1 MRAYDFAAGSI
12 INDDR
17 LTIAHERV
25 RLPTG
30 TYRARRTACVSVR
43 EFWDCARA
51 CVRACTL
58 RKESARLARPLGV
71 AARTCED
78 EIRYVLL
85 SSALLHPSAPSPSS
99 PLPPSLFMRF
109 PEPFPGY
116 GTLLR
121 RFPRLLSSSPSPR
134 TSLPPLSLSLSPSL
148 TYSLSPDDACKHR
161 SRMAQAANFREDVLS
176 RAAYGR
182 RLYQSS
188 AGNSEGKSRSCEWCG
203 ESERKKGSSD
213 FRRAAFSSLSGFR
226 RSCCRSRSRTGAL
239 DWLTDDLT

>member
-1 MRAYDFAAGSI
+1 MPNFLSMRTRCPDASSEKPEARRIARRAGMRAYDFAAGSI

-17 LTIAHERV
+17 LTIAHERA

-30 TYRARRTACVSVR
+30 TYRARVELRVSVR

-51 CVRACTL
+51 CVRVHCV
-58 RKESARLARPLGV
+58 RSPLAWLGRWRSR
-71 AARTCED
+71 ARTCED

-121 RFPRLLSSSPSPR
+121 RFPRLLSSSTSPR
-134 TSLPPLSLSLSPSL
+134 PPPSSPSL
-148 TYSLSPDDACKHR
+148 FLHLSLAH
-161 SRMAQAANFREDVLS
+161 
-176 RAAYGR
+176 
-182 RLYQSS
+182 
-188 AGNSEGKSRSCEWCG
+188 
-203 ESERKKGSSD
+203 
-213 FRRAAFSSLSGFR
+213 SLPMMRVNKIILLLFAR
-226 RSCCRSRSRTGAL
+226 
-239 DWLTDDLT
+239 